1 MQAFTHYTPTEI
13 VFGKASEDRVAE
25 LAKKY
30 HGSRVFVVYG
40 GGSVVKSGLLGR
52 VTGTLEAAGL
62 KVETISGVKPN
73 PRLDFARE
81 AVQKAVEFQADL
93 ILAVGGGSVIDT
105 AKAVSHGAANPDT
118 DIWEFWS
125 RKKKVEKTLPV
136 GVILTLA
143 AAGSETSDSAVLTNT
158 EIQVKR
164 GLSTDLNRPEFAIMN
179 PELTYTLPKYQVGC
193 GIVDIMMHTLDRYFT
208 KTKGN
213 QLTDEIAEGLL
224 RTVIANGRI
233 AIQDSH
239 NYESMS
245 EIMWCGSISH
255 NGLTGLGAEKD
266 FAPHQ
271 LGHEL
276 SAKFDIAHGASLSAV
291 WGAWAEYSYMED
303 VDRFVRFADKVWG
316 ISGDNKEE
324 VARKAI
330 NATVN
335 YFKLLDMPTCFSEA
349 KEIGLKTEDE
359 LWTMADGCSYKDTR
373 TIGAFRVLNK
383 EDIFNV
389 YKLANK

>member
-1 MQAFTHYTPTEI
+1 M
-13 VFGKASEDRVAE
+13 
-25 LAKKY
+25 
-30 HGSRVFVVYG
+30 
-40 GGSVVKSGLLGR
+40 
-52 VTGTLEAAGL
+52 
-62 KVETISGVKPN
+62 GVLVP
-73 PRLDFARE
+73 E
-81 AVQKAVEFQADL
+81 
-93 ILAVGGGSVIDT
+93 
-105 AKAVSHGAANPDT
+105 
-118 DIWEFWS
+118 
-125 RKKKVEKTLPV
+125 KKVEKTLPV

>member
-1 MQAFTHYTPTEI
+1 M
-13 VFGKASEDRVAE
+13 
-25 LAKKY
+25 
-30 HGSRVFVVYG
+30 
-40 GGSVVKSGLLGR
+40 
-52 VTGTLEAAGL
+52 
-62 KVETISGVKPN
+62 
-73 PRLDFARE
+73 
-81 AVQKAVEFQADL
+81 
-93 ILAVGGGSVIDT
+93 GGGSVIDT

-245 EIMWCGSISH
+245 EIMWCG
-255 NGLTGLGAEKD
+255 
-266 FAPHQ
+266 
-271 LGHEL
+271 
-276 SAKFDIAHGASLSAV
+276 
-291 WGAWAEYSYMED
+291 
-303 VDRFVRFADKVWG
+303 RFHITA
-316 ISGDNKEE
+316 
-324 VARKAI
+324 
-330 NATVN
+330 
-335 YFKLLDMPTCFSEA
+335 
-349 KEIGLKTEDE
+349 
-359 LWTMADGCSYKDTR
+359 
-373 TIGAFRVLNK
+373 
-383 EDIFNV
+383 
-389 YKLANK
+389 

>member
-62 KVETISGVKPN
+62 KVETIGGVKPN

-359 LWTMADGCSYKDTR
+359 LWTMADGCSYKDTDHW
-373 TIGAFRVLNK
+373 GFSCLK
-383 EDIFNV
+383 
-389 YKLANK
+389 

>member
-13 VFGKASEDRVAE
+13 VFGKASEDKVAE

-40 GGSVVKSGLLGR
+40 GGSVVKSGLLER

-62 KVETISGVKPN
+62 KVETMGGVKPN

-81 AVQKAVEFQADL
+81 AVKKAIEFQADM

-291 WGAWAEYSYMED
+291 WGAWAEYSCMED

-324 VARKAI
+324 VAQKAI

-335 YFKLLDMPTCFSEA
+335 YFKSLDMPTCFSEA
-349 KEIGLKTEDE
+349 KEIGIKTEDE
-359 LWTMADGCSYKDTR
+359 LWAMADGCSYKDTR

>member
-1 MQAFTHYTPTEI
+1 MQAFTHHTPTEI
-13 VFGKASEDRVAE
+13 IFGKASENKAAE
-25 LAKKY
+25 LVKKY

-40 GGSVVKSGLLGR
+40 GGSVKRTGLLQT
-52 VTGTLEAAGL
+52 VTETLEKAGL
-62 KVETISGVKPN
+62 QVETIGGVKPN

-81 AVQKAVEFQADL
+81 AVKKAIEFKADF

-105 AKAVSHGAANPDT
+105 AKAVSHGVANPDT

-125 RKKKVEKTLPV
+125 RKKPLTKTLPV

-164 GLSTDLNRPEFAIMN
+164 GLGTDLNRPEFAIMN

-233 AIQDSH
+233 AINDSH
-239 NYESMS
+239 NYDSMS

-291 WGAWAEYSYMED
+291 WGAWAEYSYVED

-335 YFKLLDMPTCFSEA
+335 YFKSLDMPTCFSEA
-349 KEIGLKTEDE
+349 PEIGVKTEDE
-359 LWTMADGCSYKDTR
+359 LWAMADGCSYQNTR
-373 TIGAFRVLNK
+373 TIGSFRVLNK

>member
-62 KVETISGVKPN
+62 KVETIGGVKPN

-118 DIWEFWS
+118 DIWEFRS

-324 VARKAI
+324 VAQKAI